1 MADIQK
7 RLEKAEKYLQKGK
20 PKDALNEYL
29 DILDDDPNNDNVRQ
43 QAADISVTLNMNQEA
58 CELLS
63 VLFDKQA
70 AINDQAKAVA
80 NYKKL
85 ARLGTPT
92 VDQTF
97 KYSQLIEKSDKKT
110 ALEGYTFAV
119 NSFLAAERRD
129 EALAGYKRIVL
140 LDGSAANHKAL
151 GELAESLHDN
161 KTAAASFFKVAEL
174 EAENAHGWLERGY
187 ALDNTNTALALAYGK
202 SLTAKAKLDEAV
214 QVLTPLATPPGSAPE
229 FREAYAQALMAA
241 NRAADAEPYVWELF
255 DKNPNQADEVIR
267 LIGTL
272 IRQENEPKALAVTEK
287 LEHLMTKQGKRR
299 EFIGMMKEITQ
310 KHPPGTEF
318 LEYMVA
324 AFNSANREQDYCE
337 TLINLFQLYFAAG
350 NFLKAADCLD
360 RAAEVDPY
368 TGGNQ
373 KRLEMLK
380 GKIDQNRYNAIANRF
395 TSVGADAP
403 AGAEG
408 GAPVAKDEEK
418 EPTVLEDFMLQ
429 AEIYIQYGMRSKAV
443 ERLERIN
450 KLFPREEEKNEKL
463 HKLYA
468 NAGYVPKYDAPAP
481 APAPAPAAAA
491 SAPTAPL
498 SAFGQAPSYGTGSV
512 NAQVAAP
519 NPQAFSSD
527 ENAVDN
533 FARVT
538 EITRNIYRQS
548 TVKGVLFTTVNDVG
562 RHYNASRCIAGL
574 CTPGKPP
581 SAALEYCATGIKQ
594 SEVQHIVKL
603 LGASQQLAV
612 KQGVVAIDEATASPL
627 LASIAPSIAALG
639 IKSLLAAPLLDA
651 ANDEHVGILL
661 LEQCDAPRKWRPTD
675 AVVLKTIAD
684 QMVLAVNNA
693 KLRSLMKNL
702 AVTDEKSGLLKR
714 SSYIDVL
721 LSEAKR
727 AMSQN
732 STASVL
738 LFDFGKASAMV
749 KEMGEPN
756 VEALMQQAGQTISSQ
771 IRQNDVAV
779 RYDLTT
785 IALILPD
792 TTDKNAF
799 FVVEKMRKVLTG
811 FKVAGTERPLQI
823 TVGIAEAVMH
833 SQYDPIDIV
842 TEVINR
848 AEAALE
854 AAKAEGR
861 GTAKSLAPQIAAGA
875 VA

>member
-7 RLEKAEKYLQKGK
+7 RVEKAEKYLQKGK
-20 PKDALNEYL
+20 PKDALSEYMS
-29 DILDDDPNNDNVRQ
+29 ILDDDPNNDGIRQ
-43 QAADISVTLNMNQEA
+43 QAADICVTLSMNREA
-58 CELLS
+58 TQLLG
-63 VLFDKQA
+63 VLFEKQA
-70 AINDQAKAVA
+70 QINDSAKAIA

-85 ARLGTPT
+85 TRLGTPS

-110 ALEGYTFAV
+110 ALEGYNFAV

-129 EALAGYKRIVL
+129 EALAAYKRIVL
-140 LDGSAANHKAL
+140 LDGSAANHKSL
-151 GELAESLHDN
+151 GELAEILKDN
-161 KTAAASFFKVAEL
+161 KTAAASFLKIAEL
-174 EAENAHGWLERGY
+174 EPDNAHGWLHRGY
-187 ALDNTNTALALAYGK
+187 GLDSANTALALAYGK
-202 SLTAKAKLDEAV
+202 SLTAQAKTEDAIKILS
-214 QVLTPLATPPGSAPE
+214 PLATAANSAPE

-241 NRAADAEPYVWELF
+241 NRAVEAEPFVWELF
-255 DKNPNQADEVIR
+255 DKNPAQADEVGR

-272 IRQENEPKALAVTEK
+272 LRQQNEDKALAVAEK
-287 LEHLMTKQGKRR
+287 LEHLMTKQNKRR
-299 EFIGMMKEITQ
+299 EFISLMKEVTS

-324 AFNSANREQDYCE
+324 AYNSANREQDYCE
-337 TLINLFQLYFAAG
+337 ALIALFQLYFAAG

-373 KRLEMLK
+373 KRLEMLA

-395 TSVGADAP
+395 KA

-408 GAPVAKDEEK
+408 TTPTPDGAAASSEEK

-429 AEIYIQYGMRSKAV
+429 AEIFIQYGMRSKAT

-463 HKLYA
+463 HNLYMS
-468 NAGYVPKYDAPAP
+468 AGFVPKYDTPSP
-481 APAPAPAAAA
+481 VPVPPAATPG
-491 SAPTAPL
+491 APAPL
-498 SAFGQAPSYGTGSV
+498 SAFGQAPSYGTPGV

-519 NPQAFSSD
+519 SPQAFSSD

-603 LGASQQLAV
+603 LGATQHLAV
-612 KQGVVAIDEATASPL
+612 KEGMVSIDETAKSPQ
-627 LASIAPSIAALG
+627 LASIKESIVALG
-639 IKSLLAAPLLDA
+639 IQSLIAAPLLDA

-661 LEQCDAPRKWRPTD
+661 LEQCDHVRRWRPTD
-675 AVVLKTIAD
+675 GVVLKTIAD

-721 LSEAKR
+721 LSEARR
-727 AMSQN
+727 ALSQN

-756 VEALMQQAGQTISSQ
+756 VEALMQQAGQTIASQ

-799 FVVEKMRKVLTG
+799 FVVDKMRKVLTG
-811 FKVAGTERPLQI
+811 FKVAGADRAIQI

-854 AAKAEGR
+854 AAKVEGR
-861 GTAKSLAPQIAAGA
+861 GTAKSLAPQIAATA